1 VSDTSTWTLT
11 HITFDTDRA
20 MWRFKVEK
28 INPPIDENVRFFA
41 LGRTFAEA
49 IADAEAKIRKRTR

>member
-1 VSDTSTWTLT
+1 
-11 HITFDTDRA
+11 